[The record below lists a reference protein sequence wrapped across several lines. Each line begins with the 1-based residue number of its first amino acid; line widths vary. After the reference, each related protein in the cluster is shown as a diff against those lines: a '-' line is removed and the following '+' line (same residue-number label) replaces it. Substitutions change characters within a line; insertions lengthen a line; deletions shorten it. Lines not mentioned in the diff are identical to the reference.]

1 MRTGRMKHLAYF
13 NTVADYENALA
24 NNELSQPRVVVILNP
39 ETDEKSVLYD
49 PLDEVIIS
57 LGEDTYLGDD
67 SRTILA
73 FAKQ

>member
-13 NTVADYENALA
+13 NTVAEYENAFA

-39 ETDEKSVLYD
+39 ETEEKIVLYD
-49 PLDEVIIS
+49 PLDEVVIS
-57 LGEDTYLGDD
+57 LGEDTYLGTD

-73 FAKQ
+73 FAKE

>member
-57 LGEDTYLGDD
+57 LGEDTYLGAD

>member
-13 NTVADYENALA
+13 KTIAEYENALT

-39 ETDEKSVLYD
+39 ETEEKFVLYD
-49 PLDEVIIS
+49 PLDEVVIS
-57 LGEDTYLGDD
+57 LGEDTYLGSD

-73 FAKQ
+73 FAKE

>member
-13 NTVADYENALA
+13 NTVTDYENALA

-57 LGEDTYLGDD
+57 LGEDTYLGTD

>member
-39 ETDEKSVLYD
+39 ETDEKSVIYD
-49 PLDEVIIS
+49 PS
-57 LGEDTYLGDD
+57 
-67 SRTILA
+67 
-73 FAKQ
+73 